1 MSNHSLFPVVGCRF
15 DSSLTELRGGDADVV
30 PGVLLSV
37 QVFEDEQGAVSC
49 VDVKDTVHVGTT
61 VDGVSAHTHRVLGVS
76 VVEDELGKFQVC
88 FFGVDLN
95 IFRLTFSF
103 VLIFSSE
110 FFTNVLHVFPVFT
123 PEEFLYLLLLNY

>member
-1 MSNHSLFPVVGCRF
+1 MNKEPFPAWMLKTRSMSVRRSMEYLH
-15 DSSLTELRGGDADVV
+15 T
-30 PGVLLSV
+30 
-37 QVFEDEQGAVSC
+37 
-49 VDVKDTVHVGTT
+49 
-61 VDGVSAHTHRVLGVS
+61 HTHRVLGVS
-76 VVEDELGKFQVC
+76 VVEDELGKFQVR

-110 FFTNVLHVFPVFT
+110 FFTNVLHVFLVFT